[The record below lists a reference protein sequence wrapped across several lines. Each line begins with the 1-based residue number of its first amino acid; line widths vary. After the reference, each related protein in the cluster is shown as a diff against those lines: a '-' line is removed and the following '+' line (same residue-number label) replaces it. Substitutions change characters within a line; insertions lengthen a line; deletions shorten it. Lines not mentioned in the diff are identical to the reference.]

1 MRASPGKSAVG
12 DGDAG
17 SAASGGQPSSALDRA
32 TQAWFTHLHV
42 ERGRAVNTLLSYRR
56 DIGRYLAFLGA
67 LNITQPEQIAE
78 REVLDFLIE
87 LRTGNGERPPLSTAS
102 AARTLIAVRG
112 LHAFWL
118 LEGLSSRDPAA
129 RVAPPTPAKRLPKAV
144 SPDIVLRLIQAT
156 EQQNPLLTARDRAL
170 LEVLY
175 GSGARISE
183 TTALN
188 LEDLDLDSG
197 ALRLFGKGRK
207 ERIVPLGSFAQ
218 QALRHYLT
226 TARPDFVRP
235 GARVE
240 PAVFLNTLGRRLS
253 RQSAWSV
260 IQAAATRAEITEHL
274 SPHTLRH
281 SYATHLMDG
290 GADIRV
296 VQELLGH
303 ACVTTTQIYTMVTAE
318 RLREIYAAAHPRARQ
333 PPLTASVSVT
343 SIPVPSISTDVPVK
357 EVVLP

>member
-1 MRASPGKSAVG
+1 MTAPSARPASAKHDV
-12 DGDAG
+12 DK
-17 SAASGGQPSSALDRA
+17 AASDEHCGDFPCAALKRA

-56 DIGRYLAFLGA
+56 DIGRYLPFLTA
-67 LNITQPEQIAE
+67 RNITRPEQITE
-78 REVLDFLIE
+78 REILDFLIE

-118 LEGLSSRDPAA
+118 LEGLSSCDPAA

-144 SPDIVLRLIQAT
+144 SPETVLSLIHAT
-156 EQQNPLLTARDRAL
+156 EQPDPQLSARDRAL

-218 QALRHYLT
+218 QSLRHYLT
-226 TARPDFVRP
+226 LARQNFVRP

-253 RQSAWSV
+253 RQSAWAV
-260 IQAAATRAEITEHL
+260 IQAAATRAGITEQL

-333 PPLTASVSVT
+333 PPPPASVSVT
-343 SIPVPSISTDVPVK
+343 SPPSPAFPRTYP
-357 EVVLP
+357 